1 MKKLFIA
8 VALVMGLGT
17 SVAFANE
24 MTAGIETVAMVNE
37 YKPIEAAKLPQA
49 VQDAI
54 KKNYAESTIKEA
66 SVDEAAKTY
75 RLSLPVK
82 MEKIQPLY
90 STKRER
96 FKNNLLICFRED

>member
-66 SVDEAAKTY
+66 SVDEAAKNLQGYPY
-75 RLSLPVK
+75 R
-82 MEKIQPLY
+82 
-90 STKRER
+90 
-96 FKNNLLICFRED
+96 

>member
-49 VQDAI
+49 V
-54 KKNYAESTIKEA
+54 
-66 SVDEAAKTY
+66 
-75 RLSLPVK
+75 
-82 MEKIQPLY
+82 
-90 STKRER
+90 
-96 FKNNLLICFRED
+96 

>member
-37 YKPIEAAKLPQA
+37 Y
-49 VQDAI
+49 
-54 KKNYAESTIKEA
+54 
-66 SVDEAAKTY
+66 
-75 RLSLPVK
+75 
-82 MEKIQPLY
+82 
-90 STKRER
+90 
-96 FKNNLLICFRED
+96 NLNSATLL